1 MAIVNKKEPIIL
13 GFVDILILAAS
24 LLLTLALRYHSV
36 PSNGL
41 VNQHILPFSIIFAYS
56 IVVFY
61 ISGLYGRTISL
72 ARSSVPGTV
81 VKAQIANGLVAIA
94 LFYFIPSFS
103 VTPKITLFAYLF
115 LSSAL
120 VILWRFST
128 YSLFSLRRK
137 YPALVIGSGP
147 ETEELIHE
155 MNSNP
160 RVGISCRKRIDPG
173 ASAGELLAA
182 MEDNGS
188 TFQYIVADVSD
199 PRIEALLPELYDKFF
214 SKAAII
220 DIHDLYENV
229 FNRIP
234 LSCMNYAWVMSHV
247 TPVSPGVYDFMKR
260 IVDICF
266 GLVIGLVA
274 IVLYPFVAIAIKIED
289 RGRVFIL
296 QKRIGRNGVPIH
308 YYKFRSMQRNETGKW
323 VAESTKGANQ
333 VTRTGR
339 FIRKARIDEWPQGL
353 AILKGDMSLIGPRA
367 DIAGLDGRLAEEI
380 PYYSIRTIVKPGL
393 TGWAQVNQNTPPQSV
408 EENKLRMSYDLYYI
422 KHRSLTLDL
431 QIVLRTIRTLL
442 SREGM

>member
-13 GFVDILILAAS
+13 GFVDIFILAAS
-24 LLLTLALRYHSV
+24 LLVTLALRYHTV

-41 VNQHILPFSIIFAYS
+41 IDQHVLPFSIIFVYS
-56 IVVFY
+56 IVIFY

-72 ARSSVPGTV
+72 ARSSVPGIV
-81 VKAQIANGLVAIA
+81 VKAQIANGLIAVA

-103 VTPKITLFAYLF
+103 VTPKVTLFAYLF

-137 YPALVIGSGP
+137 FPALVIGSGP
-147 ETEELIHE
+147 EAEELIHE
-155 MNSNP
+155 MNTNP
-160 RVGISCRKRIDPG
+160 RVGLSCRKRIDPG
-173 ASAGELLAA
+173 ASAGELLAS

-199 PRIEALLPELYDKFF
+199 PRIEALLPELYRKFF

-220 DIHDLYENV
+220 DIHDLYESV

-247 TPVSPGVYDFMKR
+247 TPVSTGVYDFMKR
-260 IVDICF
+260 LIDICF
-266 GLVIGLVA
+266 GLIIGLVA
-274 IVLYPFVAIAIKIED
+274 LIFYPFVALAIKIED
-289 RGRVFIL
+289 KGPVFIL
-296 QKRIGRNGVPIH
+296 QERIGRNGAPIH
-308 YYKFRSMQRNETGKW
+308 YYKFRSMLRNETGKW
-323 VAESTKGANQ
+323 VAESAKGANH
-333 VTRTGR
+333 VTRVGR
-339 FIRKARIDEWPQGL
+339 FIRKTRIDEWPQGL

-367 DIAGLDGRLAEEI
+367 DIAGLDGRLAAEI
-380 PYYSIRTIVKPGL
+380 PYYSVRTIVKPGL
-393 TGWAQVNQNTPPQSV
+393 TGWAQISQNKPPQSV

-422 KHRSLTLDL
+422 KHRSFGLDL
-431 QIVLRTIRTLL
+431 QIILHTIRTLL